1 MAVEIEG
8 PRFATSASHMLKR
21 FAGGLITGMR
31 ISKKRIPYRPAR
43 PLRGVPAAALSALL
57 AQAQRAGLHRVLTS
71 GPLIRFVSRSLQ
83 RRIIVANLIGLTV
96 LLSGIVYLSQ
106 YHAWLIDAKRESL
119 RAQGEIIAAAIA
131 ANASLETGR
140 IVLDPDR
147 LPELEG
153 SQSPFQDDAFAAL
166 QLSIAPERV
175 TPILRK
181 LVPTPDTRARV
192 YAQDGTLIS
201 DTANFGFNPGKG
213 GDIVVVRIMYQWP
226 VYVSLLGLNLSD
238 MAGHNRL
245 LMATA
250 AFRNEPF

>member
-1 MAVEIEG
+1 MASVTASRRRSSQGEAMAVEIEG
-8 PRFATSASHMLKR
+8 PRFATSASHMLRR

-31 ISKKRIPYRPAR
+31 ISKKRILYAPAR
-43 PLRGVPAAALSALL
+43 PLRGVPAAALGALL
-57 AQAQRAGLHRVLTS
+57 ALAQRAGLHRFLTS

-96 LLSGIVYLSQ
+96 LLGGVFYLSQ

-147 LPELEG
+147 LPEMEG
-153 SQSPFQDDAFAAL
+153 SENPFQDDAFAAL
-166 QLSIAPERV
+166 KLSIAPERV

-201 DTANFGFNPGKG
+201 DTANFGFMT
-213 GDIVVVRIMYQWP
+213 R
-226 VYVSLLGLNLSD
+226 
-238 MAGHNRL
+238 AR
-245 LMATA
+245 
-250 AFRNEPF
+250 